1 MRYEK
6 QHNNGAYFFSME
18 PFIKRGMTGRIV
30 GMIGA
35 YGNVGAV
42 LFLTVLSFVSPS
54 IFFMTIT
61 VGALIVLIAVQ
72 FIEEPK
78 GHMAE
83 EMEEGTVGMSELA

>member
-6 QHNNGAYFFSME
+6 IVQNGVCFFSME
-18 PFIKRGMTGRIV
+18 PFIKRQMTGCIA

-42 LFLTVLSFVSPS
+42 LFLIVLSFVSPS
-54 IFFMTIT
+54 IFFMIIGA
-61 VGALIVLIAVQ
+61 GALIVLIAVQ

-78 GHMAE
+78 GHMIE
-83 EMEEGTVGMSELA
+83 VMEDGTVEMIELA